1 MNIITFYKIFYRHR
15 FKKAS
20 PALKI
25 YLYFSVFVKYI
36 LNLFYIQKTVD
47 VDNLSLKKNYLYDKD
62 LNFLF
67 EYFNSDKGEL
77 YVNQY
82 AQPFKIKSNKIM
94 AHGYSKI
101 YENLF
106 KPIKGE
112 ELKILEI
119 GSFYGNA
126 SAALSFYFK
135 NSFIYSADIN
145 PDMYKYKGT
154 RLKNFFVDSSSRES
168 INKKIIKKNFKFD
181 IIIED
186 ASHMLK
192 DQIISLFM
200 LFPKIKEGGIFI
212 VEEIDFPEK
221 RADMRADQFLPDL
234 KTILK
239 KISSEEDFESSYI
252 TDEEK
257 NYFLKNVD
265 SIEFFTG
272 NTNEIAIIKKKNI
285 IFE

>member
-1 MNIITFYKIFYRHR
+1 MNLTTFYKIYYKHR

-20 PALKI
+20 FIFKI
-25 YLYFSVFVKYI
+25 YLSFSVLVKYLI
-36 LNLFYIQKTVD
+36 NLFYMQKTVN
-47 VDNLSLKKNYLYDKD
+47 VDNLGLKKNYLYEKN

-67 EYFNSDKGEL
+67 EYFNSDKGEQ

-82 AQPFKIKSNKIM
+82 AQPLKRKNDKIV
-94 AHGYSKI
+94 AHGYAKI

-106 KPIKGE
+106 IQKKNDH
-112 ELKILEI
+112 LKILEI

-135 NSFIYSADIN
+135 NSIIYSADIN
-145 PDMYKYKGT
+145 PDMSKYKGS
-154 RLKNFFVDSSSRES
+154 RLKNFFVDTSTKVS
-168 INKKIIKKNFKFD
+168 IKENILEKNIEFD

-200 LFPKIKEGGIFI
+200 LFPKIKKGGIFV

-221 RADMRADQFLPDL
+221 REDMRICQDKPDL

-239 KISSEEDFESSYI
+239 KILSKEDFNSNYI
-252 TDEEK
+252 TDKEK
-257 NYFLKNVD
+257 DYVLKNVD

-272 NTNEIAIIKKKNI
+272 NINEIAIIKKKNI
-285 IFE
+285 IFK

>member
-1 MNIITFYKIFYRHR
+1 MNLTTFYKIYYKHR

-20 PALKI
+20 LFLKL
-25 YLYFSVFVKYI
+25 YLSFSVLVKYFI
-36 LNLFYIQKTVD
+36 NLFYIQKIID
-47 VDNLSLKKNYLYDKD
+47 IDNLSSKKKFLYEKN

-77 YVNQY
+77 YINQY
-82 AQPFKIKSNKIM
+82 AQPIKRKNEKII
-94 AHGYSKI
+94 AHGYAKT

-106 KPIKGE
+106 KFIKNE
-112 ELKILEI
+112 NLKILEI

-126 SAALSFYFK
+126 SAALFFYFK
-135 NSFIYSADIN
+135 NSLIYSADIN
-145 PDMYKYKGT
+145 PDMYKYKGS
-154 RLKNFFVDSSSRES
+154 RLKNFFVDSSSRDS
-168 INKKIIKKNFKFD
+168 INKHILKKNSEFD

-186 ASHMLK
+186 ASHRLK

-200 LFPKIKEGGIFI
+200 LFPKIKKGGIFV

-221 RADMRADQFLPDL
+221 REDMRIGQVMPDL

-239 KISSEEDFESSYI
+239 KIQSKENFDSNYI
-252 TDEEK
+252 TNKEK
-257 NYFLKNVD
+257 DYFLKNVE

-272 NTNEIAIIKKKNI
+272 NINEIAIIKKKNI
-285 IFE
+285 IFK

>member
-1 MNIITFYKIFYRHR
+1 MNFNTFYKIYYKHR

-20 PALKI
+20 LIFKI
-25 YLYFSVFVKYI
+25 YLSFAVLVKYLI
-36 LNLFYIQKTVD
+36 NLFYMQKLVNI
-47 VDNLSLKKNYLYDKD
+47 DNLSLKKNYLYEKN

-67 EYFNSDKGEL
+67 EYFNSDKGEQ
-77 YVNQY
+77 YINQY
-82 AQPFKIKSNKIM
+82 TQPFKRKNDKTI
-94 AHGYSKI
+94 AHGYAKI

-106 KPIKGE
+106 KSKKNDN
-112 ELKILEI
+112 LDILEI

-126 SAALSFYFK
+126 SAALSLYFK
-135 NSFIYSADIN
+135 NSLIYSADIN
-145 PDMYKYKGT
+145 PDMYKYKGS

-168 INKKIIKKNFKFD
+168 INKNILEKKLEFD

-200 LFPKIKEGGIFI
+200 IFPKIKKGGIFI

-221 RADMRADQFLPDL
+221 REDMRIGQVKPDL

-239 KISSEEDFESSYI
+239 KVLTKEDFNSDYI
-252 TDEEK
+252 QDKEK
-257 NYFLKNVD
+257 DYFLKNVD
-265 SIEFFTG
+265 SIEFFNG
-272 NTNEIAIIKKKNI
+272 NTNEIAIVKKKNI
-285 IFE
+285 IF

>member
-1 MNIITFYKIFYRHR
+1 MNLTTFYKIYYKHR

-20 PALKI
+20 LFLKV
-25 YLYFSVFVKYI
+25 YLLFSVIVKYVI
-36 LNLFYIQKTVD
+36 NLFYIQKTINVD
-47 VDNLSLKKNYLYDKD
+47 DLSLKNKFLYEKN

-77 YVNQY
+77 YINQY
-82 AQPFKIKSNKIM
+82 AQPAKRKNEKIE
-94 AHGYSKI
+94 AHGYAKK

-106 KPIKGE
+106 KSIKSKN
-112 ELKILEI
+112 LKILEI

-135 NSFIYSADIN
+135 NSLIFSADIN
-145 PDMYKYKGT
+145 PDMYRYKGS
-154 RLKNFFVDSSSRES
+154 RLKNFFVDSSSRDS
-168 INKKIIKKNFKFD
+168 IKTNILEKNFEFD

-186 ASHMLK
+186 ASHRLK

-200 LFPKIKEGGIFI
+200 LFPKVKKGGIFV
-212 VEEIDFPEK
+212 VEEVDFPEK
-221 RADMRADQFLPDL
+221 REDMRVDQVMPDL

-239 KISSEEDFESSYI
+239 KVQSKEDFESIYI
-252 TDEEK
+252 TNEEK
-257 NYFLKNVD
+257 SYFLKNVE

-272 NTNEIAIIKKKNI
+272 NINEIAIIKKKNI
-285 IFE
+285 IFQ